1 LKETQVKRFWFA
13 VLLIVAV
20 GAAAS
25 PQSPYVGEDSREV
38 KALSPQEMD
47 DLLNGRGMGL
57 AKAAEL
63 NQYPGPRHVLD
74 LAKELKLTAE
84 QRTQTKAVFETMAAE
99 AKSFGARLVE
109 LERDLDRRFAE
120 RTIDAKSLGLL
131 LSKIGELQGLLRSV
145 HLYAHIEQ
153 RSLLSHHQIQHY
165 DELRGYGEAH
175 ATRPGHSH

>member
-1 LKETQVKRFWFA
+1 
-13 VLLIVAV
+13 
-20 GAAAS
+20 
-25 PQSPYVGEDSREV
+25 
-38 KALSPQEMD
+38 
-47 DLLNGRGMGL
+47 MGL
-57 AKAAEL
+57 AKVAEL

-165 DELRGYGEAH
+165 DELRGYGGAH